1 MKTTNKQTALTAA
14 LFMIL
19 AANVSWQT
27 PSQTSKSLNASDF
40 ASELG
45 TNRGGSVP
53 GRTGGAVAPA
63 EIPVIRVAPAPSTA
77 VGPKP
82 DAPIAA
88 ANVQTKESTETHVI
102 CSLDFKI
109 HYIQQTSAASGKPV
123 VQAYVKQV
131 RPERIFNGL
140 KQEGT
145 YRDLIGNPETKA
157 KWDDLIAANVE
168 KVLKQEGR
176 SCDGRDD
183 DRDQDTRGP
192 VVTHDDADEARIT
205 RGRRNCTLDD
215 DGDAL
220 RNSDRAS
227 CNLQRLASIDLD
239 RSSDDR
245 DGDERGSRR
254 RGGSASEGIREVQDA
269 LDPLKTSIRS
279 LLVSTNSKRRADGNR
294 LLNRVLAALAK
305 VQRTASTSADERA
318 MTKIIDNLDK
328 TYTLGQRVNDIAADK
343 ADKIADIDDKISD
356 FNLRAMTSQNPY
368 ERFNLQRQA
377 YAWTQVRSNELQ
389 KLTQNS
395 DYLKLRAYQQAGLLD
410 QSEFADFTADFNALA
425 QTSQSGAMSSGG
437 LTAPND
443 ILGGRSNLGDSRG
456 QGIVNPAFPQINYQQ
471 LGLQNPAIVGGV
483 NPMVPSTMGYPQ
495 TSGFPVTTGFPQMP
509 SYQTMPYQQFPQ
521 STFPQST
528 FPQMGMPQSNLP
540 MTLPANVP
548 ITQGMVQPQFQTQM
562 GWQTMPSYYNQTVMT
577 QPMRL

>member
-19 AANVSWQT
+19 AANVSWQA

-53 GRTGGAVAPA
+53 GRTGGVTTPA
-63 EIPVIRVAPAPSTA
+63 EIPVIRVAPAPLPV

-82 DAPIAA
+82 DAPIVAA
-88 ANVQTKESTETHVI
+88 SVQTKESTEIQKI
-102 CSLDFKI
+102 CSLDFKV
-109 HYIQQTSAASGKPV
+109 HYIQATSAASGKQIV
-123 VQAYVKQV
+123 HAYITQLN
-131 RPERIFNGL
+131 PERVLSGL
-140 KQEGT
+140 QQEGT
-145 YRDLIGNPETKA
+145 YNDLIGNAETKA
-157 KWDDLIAANVE
+157 QWDALISRNVT

-176 SCDGRDD
+176 SCDGRAD
-183 DRDQDTRGP
+183 DRAQDTRGP
-192 VVTHDDADEARIT
+192 VVDDRADDADEARIT

-245 DGDERGSRR
+245 DEDTRGSRR

-279 LLVSTNSKRRADGNR
+279 LLVSTNSKRRSDGNR

-318 MTKIIDNLDK
+318 MTKLIDNLDK

-343 ADKIADIDDKISD
+343 ADKLADLDDKISD
-356 FNLRAMTSQNPY
+356 LNLRAMTSQNPY

-377 YAWTQVRSNELQ
+377 YVWNQYRSNELQ

-395 DYLKLRAYQQAGLLD
+395 DYLKLRAYQQAGLID

-425 QTSQSGAMSSGG
+425 QTSQAGAMSPSGM
-437 LTAPND
+437 TAPSD
-443 ILGGRSNLGDSRG
+443 ILGGRTNLGDSRG
-456 QGIVNPAFPQINYQQ
+456 LGVVNPAFPQINYQQ
-471 LGLQNPAIVGGV
+471 LGLQNPAIIGGV
-483 NPMVPSTMGYPQ
+483 NPAVPSTIGYPQ

-509 SYQTMPYQQFPQ
+509 MYQTTPYQQF
-521 STFPQST
+521 
-528 FPQMGMPQSNLP
+528 PQSNLP

-548 ITQGMVQPQFQTQM
+548 ITQGMMQPQYQTQT